1 MSEQVVIY
9 KENYESISKLL
20 TKKEKN
26 KFFEGLF
33 NYMFYGIEPKFKN
46 TNQEIIFYIMKISNF
61 MVNESLKNC
70 KKNQEKRT
78 KNYDKNCTR

>member
-20 TKKEKN
+20 TKKEKI

-70 KKNQEKRT
+70 KKNQEKRA